1 MSEDKKT
8 NINIEK
14 LRADKL
20 KSLDVDLM
28 SVEIE
33 ERRRK
38 REETKKAIIEKINSD
53 NKQKELEET
62 QRLQKLEIKSSVK
75 KQNVDE
81 VLKESKKKKKSHPQI
96 NILPIKS
103 KHKNK
108 IKDNS
113 ERLSYTMQMDIFSK
127 EKLDKARKQRK
138 NLNVEDKFTPLESTI
153 SKLYIIIV
161 SGILALIVINYIVL
175 LLINK

>member
-33 ERRRK
+33 DRRRK